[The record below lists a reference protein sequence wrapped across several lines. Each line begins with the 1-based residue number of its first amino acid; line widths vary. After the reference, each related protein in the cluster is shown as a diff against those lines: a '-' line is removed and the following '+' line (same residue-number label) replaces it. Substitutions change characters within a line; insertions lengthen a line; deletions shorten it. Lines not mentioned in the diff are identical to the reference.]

1 MKDAARPPEANP
13 VPDDRPLPHA
23 LIWVS
28 LALGVTATCIG
39 LLLYA
44 QGLKALG
51 IFLMVGAPVGWALT
65 SGQIAW
71 SRRRLA
77 GAPVLAVRGDS
88 RQSASAQAA
97 TPGNA
102 GGSFRL
108 AGGMNIPAATGR
120 VSATIPLAMLELTG
134 TTLELRIRPRWFR
147 RLVGVQIL
155 TLSPDEGA
163 VIFPVH
169 QFIGV
174 GIGIRPRGQAAW
186 YLRTSAPEHLLS
198 ALDMAGFEIS
208 AQPGKW
214 GR

>member
-1 MKDAARPPEANP
+1 MPQETSPAHDH
-13 VPDDRPLPHA
+13 RPLPHA
-23 LIWVS
+23 LISVS
-28 LALGVTATCIG
+28 LALGVMAICIG

-44 QGLKALG
+44 RGLKALG
-51 IFLMVGAPVGWALT
+51 VFLVVGAPVGWALT

-71 SRRRLA
+71 SRRRLTR
-77 GAPVLAVRGDS
+77 APLPACRGES

-108 AGGMNIPAATGR
+108 AGGMNVPAATGR
-120 VSATIPLAMLELTG
+120 VSATLPLAVLELTG
-134 TTLELRIRPRWFR
+134 TTLDLRIRPRWFR
-147 RLVGVQIL
+147 RLVGGQIL
-155 TLSPDEGA
+155 TLSPNSGA

-169 QFIGV
+169 QLIGV
-174 GIGIRPRGQAAW
+174 GIGIRPSGQATW
-186 YLRTSAPEHLLS
+186 YFRTSAPEHLLS

-208 AQPGKW
+208 AMPGKW

>member
-1 MKDAARPPEANP
+1 MPPGTSPAPDRPP
-13 VPDDRPLPHA
+13 LPNA

-28 LALGVTATCIG
+28 LALGIMGICAG

-44 QGLKALG
+44 QGMKALG
-51 IFLMVGAPVGWALT
+51 IFLMLCAPVGWALT

-77 GAPVLAVRGDS
+77 GGSVSAQFRPPGGEP
-88 RQSASAQAA
+88 RQSAGAQAA
-97 TPGNA
+97 APGNA
-102 GGSFRL
+102 SGSFQL
-108 AGGMNIPAATGR
+108 AGGMNVPVATGR
-120 VSATIPLAMLELTG
+120 LSATLPLAVLELTG
-134 TTLELRIRPRWFR
+134 ATLVFRIRPRWLR
-147 RLVGVQIL
+147 PLVGAQIL
-155 TLSPDEGA
+155 TLSPNSGA

-169 QFIGV
+169 QLIGT
-174 GIGIRPRGQAAW
+174 GIGICPRGQAAW
-186 YLRTSAPEHLLS
+186 YFRTSAPGHLLS